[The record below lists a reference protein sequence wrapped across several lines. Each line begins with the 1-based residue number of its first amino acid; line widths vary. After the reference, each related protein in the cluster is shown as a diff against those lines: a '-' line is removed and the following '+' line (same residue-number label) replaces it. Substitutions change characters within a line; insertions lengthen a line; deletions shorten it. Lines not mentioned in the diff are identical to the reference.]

1 MIGVLI
7 STELVKI
14 FRKWRTY
21 IGFMVLAFLVGVVQ
35 TAIYFEGPGAVNMAN
50 RSFSDSF
57 IMTGNLLNGY
67 FLGHLLLNSLIIHI
81 PFLIVLVGGDL
92 LAGEATHGTYRML
105 LTRPVS
111 RLNVLIAKF
120 LSGFIYTT
128 IFMVFMFI
136 LSIGVS
142 LLIFGSGELIVFK
155 EKIYIYGIN
164 DILWLFIFSYAFAIL
179 SMSTIIA
186 LSILF
191 SSLVENAI
199 GPIITTMAVLIVSL
213 ILSHLN
219 IGFFE
224 KLQPYLFTSYIN
236 DWGLLFEDPVDFGA
250 VFKSAGVLLIY
261 ILSIFGITSY
271 IFVKKD
277 ILS

>member
-7 STELVKI
+7 TTELTKI

-35 TAIYFEGPGAVNMAN
+35 TAMYFEGPDAVNMAN
-50 RSFSDSF
+50 RSFADSF

-67 FLGHLLLNSLIIHI
+67 FIGNILLNSLIIHI

-105 LTRPVS
+105 LTRPIS
-111 RLNVLIAKF
+111 RINVLIAKF
-120 LSGFIYTT
+120 LSSFIYTA
-128 IFMVFMFI
+128 IFMIFMFA
-136 LSIGVS
+136 LSVGLS
-142 LLIFGSGELIVFK
+142 LIIFGSGELIVFK
-155 EKIYIYGIN
+155 DKIYIYGTN
-164 DILWLFIFSYAFAIL
+164 DILWRFLMAYGFATL
-179 SMSTIIA
+179 SMATIIA

-213 ILSHLN
+213 ILSNLN

-224 KLQPYLFTSYIN
+224 KLQPYLFTTYTN
-236 DWGLLFEDPVDFGA
+236 DWNYFFEDPVKYDEI
-250 VFKSAGVLLIY
+250 VKSAGVLLLY

-271 IFVKKD
+271 IFTKKD

>member
-7 STELVKI
+7 TTELTKI

-21 IGFMVLAFLVGVVQ
+21 IGFMVLAFLAGIVQ
-35 TAIYFEGPGAVNMAN
+35 TALYFEGPNAVNMAN
-50 RSFSDSF
+50 RSFADSF

-67 FLGHLLLNSLIIHI
+67 FVGNILLNSLVIHI

-105 LTRPVS
+105 LTRPIS
-111 RLNVLIAKF
+111 RMNVLIAKF
-120 LSGFIYTT
+120 LSAFIYVS
-128 IFMVFMFI
+128 VFMTFMFSI
-136 LSIGVS
+136 CVGLSLI
-142 LLIFGSGELIVFK
+142 IFGSGELIVFK
-155 EKIYIYGIN
+155 DIIYIFGTD
-164 DILWLFIFSYAFAIL
+164 DILWRFVAAYAFATL

-213 ILSHLN
+213 ILSNLN
-219 IGFFE
+219 ISFFE
-224 KLQPYLFTSYIN
+224 KLQPYLFTTYIN
-236 DWGLLFEDPVDFGA
+236 DWKLFFDEPVKYDE
-250 VFKSAGVLLIY
+250 VFKSAGVLIVY
-261 ILSIFGITSY
+261 ILSIFSITGY
-271 IFVKKD
+271 IFTKKD